1 MGLKRER
8 EMRGWRGSP
17 NRQVKGRRRRCT
29 SQNTSTSSI
38 HRANWFIEEVE
49 EWRGE
54 KIKGIR
60 KMVRPKRI
68 REMVTLS
75 REMKKER
82 QIEKKRKELKGQRD
96 ATVVIQQDFNSE
108 LRRVFVGGDGV
119 D

>member
-49 EWRGE
+49 EWRGT

-82 QIEKKRKELKGQRD
+82 QIKKKKKRAQRTERCYSRHP
-96 ATVVIQQDFNSE
+96 ARFQ
-108 LRRVFVGGDGV
+108 L
-119 D
+119 